1 MNVTR
6 INGFLAL
13 AASFALSACGGG
25 GAPTTATPPS
35 APTSSSAN
43 AYTGPAAATADVTAF
58 QVNFWNNV
66 RVQNR
71 CGQCHNA
78 TTPAQMPN
86 FARSDDVNLAYAQ
99 ANTVVNL
106 ATPST
111 SLIVTKVSGG
121 HNCWLADNSAC
132 GQILATWIANW
143 AGATG
148 AGSATTVQLQAPTD
162 QTVGQSLNFPTD
174 ATDYQT
180 TVYTLTGNGTGN
192 GAKYC
197 VRCHSST
204 ADPSVQQ
211 SPFFADPSLTTAY
224 PAAIPKIDF
233 TGCAGAG
240 GNNSGSTPG
249 SCGTNSRFYQRLL
262 TDNHNCWDNC
272 ASDAAQMLAQIQAFA
287 AMLSPQS
294 IDSSLV
300 VSKAITLAQGTIAS
314 GASRYDADTI
324 AKYEFQS
331 VVNNTTYDTSGIDPA
346 ADLTISGA
354 VTLAGGWGINV
365 GAGGKAQAT
374 TASSAKIYNYIQATG
389 EFSVEAWVAPALVA
403 VNNSYMVS
411 YSGGDTTRN
420 FTLGQTNQ
428 DYDFMLRGSGTGL
441 NGMPQLQ
448 TPNAAMALQASLQHV
463 VLTYDP
469 VNGRQIYVNGVSVG
483 PADAQKGG
491 TISNWD
497 NTFALVLGNEVS
509 SDRSW
514 QGLIKFVAIH
524 SRAMSAAQVLQN
536 FNAGVGE
543 RYYMLFNVSAVTGV
557 NMAYMMF
564 TVSQY
569 DSYSYL
575 FNQPTFVSLDPTAT
589 VTNIPVQGLRIGLNG
604 TVPQVGQAYI
614 PLNTAITAANYT
626 PQGQVLSTVGTV
638 IGLQSGPLT
647 DQFFL
652 TFDVLGSHTHVVVE
666 ESPIAPPPA
675 PGPVVADI
683 GVRTFA
689 QVNSTLSALTAIP
702 TTQSA
707 VNTTYLA
714 VQQQLPATP
723 TLEGFSSANQVGVA
737 QLAIQ
742 YCNTMVNTPA
752 AAAVVLP
759 GVVFSGSLYSSSTG
773 INQVSS
779 ALAARVLGSGLQS
792 QPAASTVTT
801 ELGKLI
807 TTLCSSSTCNGSPAR
822 EKSVTAAACATAFGS
837 ADMLIY

>member
-6 INGFLAL
+6 ITGL
-13 AASFALSACGGG
+13 AALVASLALSACGGA
-25 GAPTTATPPS
+25 GAPTTTNPAPS
-35 APTSSSAN
+35 QTVTAD
-43 AYTGPAAATADVTAF
+43 AYTGPPAATADVTAF

-78 TTPAQMPN
+78 TSPAQMPN

-121 HNCWLADNSAC
+121 HNCWLADNGAC
-132 GQILATWIANW
+132 GQILTTWIANW
-143 AGATG
+143 AGAAG
-148 AGSATTVQLQAPTD
+148 ASSATTVQLQAPPD
-162 QTVGQSLNFPTD
+162 QTVGQSLNFPAAYTE
-174 ATDYQT
+174 YQNT
-180 TVYTLTGNGTGN
+180 IYTLTS
-192 GAKYC
+192 KYC
-197 VRCHSST
+197 VRCHATT
-204 ADPSVQQ
+204 ADPSVEQ
-211 SPFFADPSLTTAY
+211 SPYFADPSLLVAY

-240 GNNSGSTPG
+240 GNNGGT
-249 SCGTNSRFYQRLL
+249 CGTNSRFYQRLF

-272 ASDAAQMLAQIQAFA
+272 AADAALMLAQIQAFA
-287 AMLSPQS
+287 AS
-294 IDSSLV
+294 ITPANIDPSLIT
-300 VSKAITLAQGTIAS
+300 SKALTLTQGTIAS

-331 VVNNTTYDTSGIDPA
+331 VVNNTTFDTSGIDPS
-346 ADLTISGA
+346 ADLTISGN

-374 TASSAKIYNYIQATG
+374 TQASQKIYNMIQATG

-403 VNNSYMVS
+403 VDKSYMVS

-428 DYDFMLRGSGTGL
+428 DYDFMLRNSNTALTGL
-441 NGMPQLQ
+441 PQLQ
-448 TPNAAMALQASLQHV
+448 TPDAAMALQASLQHV
-463 VLTYDP
+463 VMTYDA
-469 VNGRQIYVNGVSVG
+469 VNGRQIYVNGALVPV
-483 PADAQKGG
+483 ADPQKGG

-497 NTFALVLGNEVS
+497 STFALVLGNEVS
-509 SDRSW
+509 GDRSW

-524 SRAMSAAQVLQN
+524 SRSMTPAQVMQN

-543 RYYMLFNVSAVTGV
+543 RYYVLFNVSDVTALSQ
-557 NMAYMMF
+557 AYVMF

-575 FNQPTFVSLDPTAT
+575 FYQPTFVSLDSS
-589 VTNIPVQGLRIGLNG
+589 VTPNNIPVQGIRIGING
-604 TVPQVGQAYI
+604 TIPQVGQAYI
-614 PLNTAITAANYT
+614 PLNTTISSSGYT
-626 PQGQVLSTVGTV
+626 YPQGEVLSNIGTV
-638 IGLQSGPLT
+638 IGLQAGPLT

-652 TFDVLGSHTHVVVE
+652 TFDRLGDHTNVVVE
-666 ESPIAPPPA
+666 ATPSAPAPA

-683 GVRTFA
+683 GVKTFA
-689 QVNSTLSALTAIP
+689 QVNSTLSTLTGVP
-702 TTQSA
+702 TSNST
-707 VNTTYLA
+707 VNATYLA
-714 VQQQLPATP
+714 VQQQLPPTP

-742 YCNTMVNTPA
+742 YCNVAVNTPSLQA
-752 AAAVVLP
+752 ALFGGALSASQFTTQP
-759 GVVFSGSLYSSSTG
+759 GIDSVTTA
-773 INQVSS
+773 IANK
-779 ALAARVLGSGLQS
+779 VLGSGLHS
-792 QPAASTVTT
+792 QPNASTVTT
-801 ELGKLI
+801 ELSTLI
-807 TTLCSSSTCNGSPAR
+807 HTLCTTNSCTTAQGTNA
-822 EKSVTAAACATAFGS
+822 VAAAACATAFGS
-837 ADMLIY
+837 ADMMIN